1 MSRCGQAGLCVQM
14 WPPGI
19 HPPARSMVSPTG
31 THTFPALPQFPPLH
45 QSGCNCSNPV
55 LQDCEGPSR
64 TICAASGHCP
74 SPTSLPL
81 GSSCLLCLTNH
92 DRKWGYGGWCS
103 GSYCGRPQC
112 KNQGKDGG
120 ASFTSEETWA
130 QRAHH
135 TFPKCPSIKSVEM
148 EPNLDSWLQPLHLL
162 RHSVRPGASGGT
174 GVWASMSLSL

>member
-1 MSRCGQAGLCVQM
+1 MWAGWALCADV
-14 WPPGI
+14 PPRDTHPSWEHGI
-19 HPPARSMVSPTG
+19 PCRNTHFPSPASVSTSTP
-31 THTFPALPQFPPLH
+31 

-103 GSYCGRPQC
+103 GSYCGRLQC
-112 KNQGKDGG
+112 NNQRKDGG
-120 ASFTSEETWA
+120 ASFTSEETRA
-130 QRAHH
+130 QRARH
-135 TFPKCPSIKSVEM
+135 TIPRCPSIKSVEM

-174 GVWASMSLSL
+174 GVWASLSLSL